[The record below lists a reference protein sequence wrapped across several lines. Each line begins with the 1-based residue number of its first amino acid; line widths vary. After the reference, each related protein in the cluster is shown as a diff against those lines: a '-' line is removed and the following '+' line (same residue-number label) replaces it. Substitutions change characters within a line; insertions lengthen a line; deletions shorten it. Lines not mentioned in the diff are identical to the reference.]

1 MLNQSSDNNSKN
13 DLQIQEKCL
22 TLLNEG
28 AKILL
33 GKNEHLKKA
42 LVCVLSGGHLLLE
55 DIPGVGKTTLV
66 HILGK
71 ILDHSVARIQFT
83 NDLLPSDITGLSIF
97 NKETN
102 KFEFMEGPLFNHL
115 VLGDELNRA
124 TAKTQSALL
133 QSMEEGCVTVD
144 GTTYELPNPFW
155 VLATQNPYEQVGTSF
170 LPESQLD
177 RFFMSLSLDF
187 PEREME
193 KLILTQGEPTELLK
207 NFPKGLGNDALK
219 IIRCE
224 ITEIH
229 IEDSLLEYV
238 LDLLHVGRTKLLKGH
253 SLSPRSG
260 KDLVQAAK
268 GYAWISGREYVTP
281 EDIQLIAPHVLG
293 HRLGGSS
300 GVNHGVSETLSL
312 LKEVPLK

>member
-1 MLNQSSDNNSKN
+1 MLNKSSNHSSQQDN
-13 DLQIQEKCL
+13 QYQVKCL
-22 TLLNEG
+22 SLLEHG
-28 AKILL
+28 SKILL
-33 GKNEHLKKA
+33 GKNEQLKKA
-42 LVCVLSGGHLLLE
+42 LVCVLSDGHLLLE

-66 HILGK
+66 HIIAK
-71 ILDHSVARIQFT
+71 ILGFEVSRIQFT
-83 NDLLPSDITGLSIF
+83 NDLLPSDITGVSIF
-97 NKETN
+97 NKETSR
-102 KFEFMEGPLFNHL
+102 FEFLKGPLFSHL

-133 QSMEEGCVTVD
+133 QCMEEGCITVD
-144 GTTYELPNPFW
+144 GKTYQLEKPFW

-193 KLILTQGEPTELLK
+193 KKILVQEENSELLES
-207 NFPKGLGNDALK
+207 FPESLGIDNLR
-219 IIRCE
+219 IIKKE
-224 ITEIH
+224 ITNVY
-229 IEDSLLEYV
+229 IEESLLEYV
-238 LDLLHVGRTKLLKGH
+238 LDLLHVGRTKLVKGH

-260 KDLVQAAK
+260 KDLVLASKA
-268 GYAWISGREYVTP
+268 YSWMSGRNYVTP
-281 EDIQLIAPHVLG
+281 EDIQTIAPQILG

-300 GVNHGVSETLSL
+300 GIKHGVSETLSL